1 MFVCLECCRYG
12 NCFPRTY
19 NRVIPYHIG
28 LHCCKVWNAADM
40 ATVFQESYNSIL
52 FHIILASTVYLSFSA
67 SGFHG
72 RLGINRVD
80 RKLFRFR
87 AFFQNISIQI
97 YFHFL
102 TKYCN
107 NQYEISSVRKCQY
120 YNIFTK
126 SSSWQP

>member
-1 MFVCLECCRYG
+1 MNLKELLRFEMITELCL
-12 NCFPRTY
+12 F
-19 NRVIPYHIG
+19 
-28 LHCCKVWNAADM
+28 VWNAADM

-52 FHIILASTVYLSFSA
+52 FYIILASTVYLSFSA

-102 TKYCN
+102 T
-107 NQYEISSVRKCQY
+107 
-120 YNIFTK
+120 IF
-126 SSSWQP
+126 SLASGP